1 VTTSPVEILQP
12 DGRSQSEQAYY
23 ALRELIVTLELA
35 PGSLVDERE
44 LQERLGL
51 GRTPIREAL
60 RALAQAKLIE
70 VYPRRGMFVSGADAR
85 DLASLSEV
93 RCVLEPFAAQL
104 AAERRTD
111 GELVELVALL
121 DELDAVSV
129 KPIGRRLIEIDQR
142 IHRFVYHAAH
152 NAFLESVLDEHYMH
166 ALRIWFLAL
175 DKVHDLEGAVLEHR
189 AILEAIKDGD
199 ADRAAVAMKTHVDG
213 FEGSIR
219 RSL

>member
-1 VTTSPVEILQP
+1 MTAPVEILQP

-23 ALRELIVTLELA
+23 ALRELIVTLELP

-44 LQERLGL
+44 LMDRLRL
-51 GRTPIREAL
+51 GRTPVREAL
-60 RALAQAKLIE
+60 RALAQAKLVE
-70 VYPRRGMFVSGADAR
+70 VYPRRGMFVAPADAR

-111 GELVELVALL
+111 SDRVELEALF
-121 DELDAVSV
+121 DELDAVAV
-129 KPIGRRLIEIDQR
+129 KPVGRRLIEIDQR
-142 IHRFVYHAAH
+142 IHRFVYHSAH

-175 DKVHDLEGAVLEHR
+175 DKVTGLENAVLEHR
-189 AILEAIKDGD
+189 AILEAIRDGD
-199 ADRAAVAMKTHVDG
+199 PDGAAAAMKKHVDG
-213 FEGSIR
+213 FEGAIR

>member
-1 VTTSPVEILQP
+1 VTSPVEILQP

-23 ALRELIVTLELA
+23 ALRELIVTLELP

-44 LQERLGL
+44 LMDRLGL

-70 VYPRRGMFVSGADAR
+70 VYPRRGMFVAPADAR

-93 RCVLEPFAAQL
+93 RCVLEPFAASL

-111 GELVELVALL
+111 GDRIELEALF
-121 DELDAVSV
+121 DELDAVAV
-129 KPIGRRLIEIDQR
+129 KPVGRRLIEIDQR

-152 NAFLESVLDEHYMH
+152 NSFLESVLDEHYMH

-175 DKVHDLEGAVLEHR
+175 DKVSHLENAVLEHR
-189 AILEAIKDGD
+189 AILEAIRDGD
-199 ADRAAVAMKTHVDG
+199 PERASIAMKDHVDG
-213 FEGSIR
+213 FEGAIR